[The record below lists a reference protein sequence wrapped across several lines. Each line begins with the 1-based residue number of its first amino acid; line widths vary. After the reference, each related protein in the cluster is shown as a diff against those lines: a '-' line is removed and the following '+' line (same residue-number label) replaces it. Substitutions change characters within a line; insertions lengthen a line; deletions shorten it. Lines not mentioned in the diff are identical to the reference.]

1 MAWSVQNKTELA
13 KGRERKSRIVLA
25 GRLDK
30 IRDRRALRRG
40 ECKKVSRE
48 KYCTSQLSRFG
59 RKSTGS
65 ARAARGARGRA
76 KDAGGIGGEF
86 RVGPVDPRRGNG
98 WQAEA
103 LVAERPREEKGK

>member
-1 MAWSVQNKTELA
+1 MLGMVSSKQSLPKAE
-13 KGRERKSRIVLA
+13 RERKSRIVLA

-59 RKSTGS
+59 R
-65 ARAARGARGRA
+65 ARVRVARERL
-76 KDAGGIGGEF
+76 GGEF